1 VTAAVPETSPILLA
15 EGMHKRYGGVHALRG
30 ATLRVNPAE
39 VHALMGE
46 NGSGK
51 STMLRILS
59 GQIQPDAG
67 SIQFAGRP
75 TSFRTPTDALR
86 QGIATVTQE
95 TTLAPDLSIAENI
108 FLGHRM
114 ARRGGLVDWRT
125 TRTRA
130 RAAIER
136 LGLELDPSLP
146 VRRLRP
152 DRQQLVEIARA
163 LSIDARLLILDEPTS
178 SLTDDEV
185 ESLFAVVRK
194 LRDDG
199 VSTIFVSHRID
210 EVFELADRMSVL
222 RDGRSVGEAATEEL
236 TRGTL
241 IHMMVGRELEEETR
255 AEEGRES
262 TSTGGRPALSARG
275 LSAPG
280 LFADIDLDVGA
291 GEIVG
296 LAGLVGA
303 GRSELLETLFG
314 LRAASAGTVEVD
326 GEQCALRSPRD
337 AIRSRVGFVPADR
350 KTQGLVLERSVREN
364 LVMAATCRV
373 PRLSYPRPAREAAVV
388 EHAFSSLQIKANS
401 PAVSVSTLSGGNQQK
416 VVLGKW
422 LASGPGVLMLDEPTR
437 GVDVGAKAEIYR
449 LLIGAASDGIG
460 ILVSSSETPELR
472 LLCDRIGVMFRG
484 RIVAWLSPDEATEA
498 RIAHFAG
505 GHA

>member
-1 VTAAVPETSPILLA
+1 MTDAPDTAPILLA

-30 ATLRVNPAE
+30 ATLSVRPAE
-39 VHALMGE
+39 IHALMGE

-59 GQIQPDAG
+59 GQLQADAG
-67 SIQFAGRP
+67 SIHFAGRP

-114 ARRGGLVDWRT
+114 VRRAGLVDWKA
-125 TRTRA
+125 TRARA

-136 LGLELDPSLP
+136 LGLDLDPSLP

-152 DRQQLVEIARA
+152 DRQQMVEIARA

-185 ESLFAVVRK
+185 GSLFDVVRK

-199 VSTIFVSHRID
+199 VSTIFVSHRLD
-210 EVFELADRMSVL
+210 EVFELADRISVL
-222 RDGRSVGEAATEEL
+222 RDGHSVGESATSEL
-236 TRGTL
+236 SRAGL
-241 IHMMVGRELEEETR
+241 IHLMVGRELEEEAH
-255 AEEGRES
+255 AEEGRPV
-262 TSTGGRPALSARG
+262 TTTQGPPALRVRG
-275 LSAPG
+275 LTAPG
-280 LFADIDLDVGA
+280 IFSAVDLDVAA

-303 GRSELLETLFG
+303 GRSELLETIFG
-314 LRAASAGTVEVD
+314 LRSPSEGAVEVE
-326 GEQCALRSPRD
+326 GENRAMRSPRH
-337 AIRSRVGFVPADR
+337 AIRSRIGFVPADR
-350 KTQGLVLERSVREN
+350 KTQGLVLGMSVREN
-364 LVMAATCRV
+364 LVMATTSRV
-373 PRLSYPRPAREAAVV
+373 PRLAYPRPAREAAIVDD
-388 EHAFSSLQIKANS
+388 AIASLQIRTHS
-401 PAVSVSTLSGGNQQK
+401 PLAPVSTLSGGNQQK

-422 LASGPGVLMLDEPTR
+422 LASGPLVLMLDEPTR

-449 LLIGAASDGIG
+449 LLVAAAGKGIG
-460 ILVSSSETPELR
+460 ILVSSSEGPELR

-484 RIVAWLSPDEATEA
+484 RIVTWLSRDEATEA
-498 RIAHFAG
+498 RIAHYAG
-505 GHA
+505 GHQ